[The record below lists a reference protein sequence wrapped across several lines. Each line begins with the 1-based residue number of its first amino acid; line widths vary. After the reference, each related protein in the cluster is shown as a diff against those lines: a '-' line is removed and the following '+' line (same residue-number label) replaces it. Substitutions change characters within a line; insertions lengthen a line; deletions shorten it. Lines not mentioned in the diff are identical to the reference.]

1 MSRRYLFKVLGGLSL
16 VAMIL
21 AAPAIAAA
29 QSTLRASANGNFVSA
44 TNAGAGNLTATA
56 AVASTWEQFTVIN
69 NSDGTVS
76 LRAGINGLFV
86 SADLNIGNRLIADRP
101 TASTWEKFKLVPQ
114 PNGTVALQAMAN
126 NLFVSA
132 DLNVGAVLVADRPTA
147 STWEQFTIVTNGG
160 GGGGGGGG
168 GAGNF
173 PARFAAPYVESW
185 NGTSV
190 TNLANTTGHKFWT
203 LAFVISNG
211 SCTATWNGDTLLSSN
226 LYLNDINSLRAMGG
240 DVIISFGGAAGTE
253 LGQACT
259 SVAALQAA
267 YQSVITKY
275 NLTWID
281 LDIEGAAI
289 ADSASVNRRNQ
300 AIRALQAAN
309 PNLRVSYTLPV
320 NPTGLDGNGTNLLA
334 NAKANGVRVDVVNV
348 MAMDYGSCGIDMGA
362 AAVNAAT
369 GTRNQISN
377 LGMTSSV
384 GVTPMTDVND
394 TTCEV
399 FSTANSRTLV
409 NFAQSNGFVRLLAY
423 WAIGRDASHAHLSI
437 FHTFQ

>member
-1 MSRRYLFKVLGGLSL
+1 MSRSCVSKIVQGLTL
-16 VAMIL
+16 AAVIL
-21 AAPAIAAA
+21 AVPAIAAA
-29 QSTLRASANGNFVSA
+29 QSSLRASANGEFVTA
-44 TNAGAGNLTATA
+44 ANAGADDLAATA

-69 NSDGTVS
+69 NTDGTVTF
-76 LRAGINGLFV
+76 RAGINGLFV
-86 SADLNIGNRLIADRP
+86 SADLNNAGRLIANRP
-101 TASTWEKFKLVPQ
+101 AASTWEKFRLVTQ
-114 PNGTVALQAMAN
+114 SNGTVALQALAN

-132 DLNVGAVLVADRPTA
+132 DLNLGGVLIANRTAA
-147 STWEQFTIVTNGG
+147 STWEQFTIAG

-203 LAFVISNG
+203 LAFIISNG
-211 SCTATWNGDTLLSSN
+211 SCTATWNGTTALSSN
-226 LYLNDINSLRAMGG
+226 LFLSDINSLRAMGG
-240 DVIISFGGAAGTE
+240 DVIISFGGAAGVE

-259 SVAALQAA
+259 TAAALQAA

-289 ADSASVNRRNQ
+289 ADTASVTRRNQ
-300 AIRALQAAN
+300 AVRGLEAAN

-320 NPTGLDGNGTNLLA
+320 NPTGLDGNGTNLLS
-334 NAKANGVRVDVVNV
+334 NAKANGARVDVVNV
-348 MAMDYGSCGIDMGA
+348 MAMDYGSCGINMGSA
-362 AAVNAAT
+362 ATGAAT
-369 GTRNQISN
+369 GTRNQIAS

-399 FSTANSRTLV
+399 FSTANSQTLV
-409 NFAQSNGFVRLLAY
+409 NFAQANSFVRLLAY
-423 WAIGRDASHAHLSI
+423 WAIGRDTSHAHLNI
-437 FHTFQ
+437 FHTFH

>member
-1 MSRRYLFKVLGGLSL
+1 MSRTTLFTVLRGLAL
-16 VAMIL
+16 AAVIL
-21 AAPAIAAA
+21 AVPAVAAA
-29 QSTLRASANGNFVSA
+29 QSSLRASANTSFVTA
-44 TNAGAGNLTATA
+44 ANAGADNLAATA
-56 AVASTWEQFTVIN
+56 PVASTWEQFTVLN

-76 LRAGINGLFV
+76 FRAGINGLFV
-86 SADLNIGNRLIADRP
+86 TADLNNGGRLIANRAV
-101 TASTWEKFKLVPQ
+101 ASTWEKFRLVTQ
-114 PNGTVALQAMAN
+114 SNGTVALQALAN

-132 DLNVGAVLVADRPTA
+132 DLNIGAVLIADRPAA
-147 STWEQFTIVTNGG
+147 STWEQFTIVA

-203 LAFVISNG
+203 LAFIISNG
-211 SCTATWNGDTLLSSN
+211 SCTATWNGDTALSSN
-226 LYLNDINSLRAMGG
+226 LFLNDINSLRAAGG
-240 DVIISFGGAAGTE
+240 DVIISFGGASGTE

-259 SVAALQAA
+259 TVASLQAA

-281 LDIEGAAI
+281 LDIEGAPI
-289 ADSASVNRRNQ
+289 ADTASVNRRNQ
-300 AIRALQAAN
+300 AIRALEIAN

-334 NAKANGVRVDVVNV
+334 NAKSNGARVDVVNV
-348 MAMDYGSCGIDMGA
+348 MAMDYGSCGLNMGS
-362 AAVNAAT
+362 AAVSAAT
-369 GTRNQISN
+369 GTRDQIAN

-399 FSTANSRTLV
+399 FSTTNSHTLV
-409 NFAQSNGFVRLLAY
+409 DFAQANGFIRLLAY
-423 WAIGRDASHAHLSI
+423 WAIGRDTSHAHLNI
-437 FHTFQ
+437 FHTFH

>member
-1 MSRRYLFKVLGGLSL
+1 MAMAAVL
-16 VAMIL
+16 V
-21 AAPAIAAA
+21 AAPALAAA
-29 QSTLRASANGNFVSA
+29 QSSLRASANGNFVTAS
-44 TNAGAGNLTATA
+44 NAGASDLAATA
-56 AVASTWEQFTVIN
+56 AVASTWEQFTVIT
-69 NSDGTVS
+69 NSDGTVTF
-76 LRAGINGLFV
+76 RAGINGLFV
-86 SADLNIGNRLIADRP
+86 SADLNNGGRLIANR
-101 TASTWEKFKLVPQ
+101 TVASTWEKFRLVTQ
-114 PNGTVALQAMAN
+114 SNGTVALQALAN

-132 DLNVGAVLVADRPTA
+132 DLNLGAVLIANRSVA
-147 STWEQFTIVTNGG
+147 STWEQFAIATGG
-160 GGGGGGGG
+160 GGGGGT

-203 LAFVISNG
+203 LAFIISNG
-211 SCTATWNGDTLLSSN
+211 SCTATWNGDTPLSSN
-226 LYLNDINSLRAMGG
+226 LYVNDINTLRAQGG
-240 DVIISFGGAAGTE
+240 DVILSFGGAAGTE

-259 SVAALQAA
+259 TVAALQAA

-289 ADSASVNRRNQ
+289 ADAASISRRNQ
-300 AIRALQAAN
+300 ALRALEAAN

-320 NPTGLDGNGTNLLA
+320 TPSGLDGNGINLLS
-334 NAKANGVRVDVVNV
+334 NAKASGVRVDVVNV

-362 AAVNAAT
+362 AATSAAG
-369 GTRNQISN
+369 GTRNQIAS
-377 LGMTSSV
+377 LGMSSSV

-399 FSTANSRTLV
+399 FSTANSQSLV
-409 NFAQSNGFVRLLAY
+409 NFAQANSFVRLLAY
-423 WAIGRDASHAHLSI
+423 WAVGRDASHAHLNI
-437 FHTFQ
+437 FHTFH

>member
-1 MSRRYLFKVLGGLSL
+1 MSRISLAAVL
-16 VAMIL
+16 VAV
-21 AAPAIAAA
+21 PAIAAA
-29 QSTLRASANGNFVSA
+29 QSTLRASANANFVTA
-44 TNAGAGNLTATA
+44 TNAGADDLAATA
-56 AVASTWEQFTVIN
+56 AVASTWEQFAVIN
-69 NSDGTVS
+69 NGDGTVS
-76 LRAGINGLFV
+76 FRAGINGLFV
-86 SADLNIGNRLIADRP
+86 SADLNIGGRLIANR
-101 TASTWEKFKLVPQ
+101 TVASTWEKFRMVPQ
-114 PNGTVALQAMAN
+114 PNGTVALQALAN
-126 NLFVSA
+126 NTFVSA
-132 DLNVGAVLVADRPTA
+132 DLNLGAVLIANRPVA
-147 STWEQFTIVTNGG
+147 STWEQFTVTTSGG
-160 GGGGGGGG
+160 GGGGG
-168 GAGNF
+168 GNF

-185 NGTSV
+185 NRTSV

-203 LAFVISNG
+203 LAFIISNG
-211 SCTATWNGDTLLSSN
+211 SCTATWNGDTPLSSN

-289 ADSASVNRRNQ
+289 ADAASVTRRNQ

-309 PNLRVSYTLPV
+309 PSLRVSYTLPV
-320 NPTGLDGNGTNLLA
+320 TPTGLDGNGTNLLS
-334 NAKANGVRVDVVNV
+334 NAKANGARVDVVNV

-362 AAVNAAT
+362 AAINAAS
-369 GTRNQISN
+369 GTRNQIAS
-377 LGMTSSV
+377 LGMSSSV

-399 FSTANSRTLV
+399 FTTANSRSLV
-409 NFAQSNGFVRLLAY
+409 NFAQANGFVRLLAY

-437 FHTFQ
+437 FHTFP

>member
-1 MSRRYLFKVLGGLSL
+1 MSKRCTFWFLQWS
-16 VAMIL
+16 AL
-21 AAPAIAAA
+21 AAVLAVPAIAAA
-29 QSTLRASANGNFVSA
+29 QSTLRASANANFVTA
-44 TNAGAGNLTATA
+44 ANAGADDLAATA
-56 AVASTWEQFTVIN
+56 AVASTWEQFSVVT
-69 NSDGTVS
+69 NSDGTVG

-86 SADLNIGNRLIADRP
+86 SADLNIGGRLIANR
-101 TASTWEKFKLVPQ
+101 TVASTWEKFRLVTQ
-114 PNGTVALQAMAN
+114 SNGTVALQALAN
-126 NLFVSA
+126 NTFVSA
-132 DLNVGAVLVADRPTA
+132 DLNIGAVLIANRTAA
-147 STWEQFTIVTNGG
+147 STWEQFTITTNGG

-173 PARFAAPYVESW
+173 PPRFAAPYVESW

-203 LAFVISNG
+203 LAFIISNG
-211 SCTATWNGDTLLSSN
+211 SCTATWNGDTPLSSN
-226 LYLNDINSLRAMGG
+226 LYLNDINSLRAQGG
-240 DVIISFGGAAGTE
+240 DVIISFGGAAGIE

-259 SVAALQAA
+259 SAAALQAA

-281 LDIEGAAI
+281 LDIEGASI

-300 AIRALQAAN
+300 AIRGLQAAN

-320 NPTGLDGNGTNLLA
+320 NPTGLDGNGTSLLSS
-334 NAKANGVRVDVVNV
+334 AKANGARVDVVNV

-362 AAVNAAT
+362 AAINAAN
-369 GTRNQISN
+369 GTRNQIAS
-377 LGMTSSV
+377 LGMSSSV

-399 FSTANSRTLV
+399 FSTGNSQGLV
-409 NFAQSNGFVRLLAY
+409 NFAQANGFVRLLAY
-423 WAIGRDASHAHLSI
+423 WAIGRDASHAHLNI
-437 FHTFQ
+437 FHAFH

>member
-1 MSRRYLFKVLGGLSL
+1 MSRTRLFRLLRELSL
-16 VAMIL
+16 VVLIV
-21 AAPAIAAA
+21 AAPALAAA
-29 QSTLRASANGNFVSA
+29 QSSLRASANADFVTAS
-44 TNAGAGNLTATA
+44 NAGADDLAATA
-56 AVASTWEQFTVIN
+56 PVASTWEQFTVIN
-69 NSDGTVS
+69 NSDGTVTF
-76 LRAGINGLFV
+76 RAGINGLFV
-86 SADLNIGNRLIADRP
+86 SADLNNSGRLIANR
-101 TASTWEKFKLVPQ
+101 TVASTWEKFRLVTQ
-114 PNGTVALQAMAN
+114 PDGTVALQALAN

-132 DLNVGAVLVADRPTA
+132 DLNLGGVLIANRTVA
-147 STWEQFTIVTNGG
+147 STWEQFTIIASGG
-160 GGGGGGGG
+160 GGGT

-211 SCTATWNGDTLLSSN
+211 SCTAAWNGDTPLSSN
-226 LYLNDINSLRAMGG
+226 LYLDDIHSLRAMGG
-240 DVIISFGGAAGTE
+240 DVIVSFGGAAGVE

-289 ADSASVNRRNQ
+289 ADTASIDRRNQ
-300 AIRALQAAN
+300 AIRALEAAN
-309 PNLRVSYTLPV
+309 SSLRVSYTLPV
-320 NPTGLDGNGTNLLA
+320 NPTGLDGNGTRLLSS
-334 NAKANGVRVDVVNV
+334 AKANGARVDVVNV
-348 MAMDYGSCGIDMGA
+348 MAMDYGSCGIDMGG
-362 AAVNAAT
+362 AAT
-369 GTRNQISN
+369 SAASATRNQISG
-377 LGMTSSV
+377 LGMSSSV

-399 FSTANSRTLV
+399 FSTANSQTLIS
-409 NFAQSNGFVRLLAY
+409 FAQANSFVRLLAY
-423 WAIGRDASHAHLSI
+423 WAVDRDTSHAHLNI
-437 FHTFQ
+437 FHTFH